1 MLGADAEYL
10 GVTVPLLDIQGLVKR
25 YPIGNLPWR
34 RQSVQAVDGVDLVL
48 AEGETLGLVGE
59 SGSGKST
66 LGRMIVRLLD
76 ATAGHVIFAGTD
88 VTALRGRAL
97 RALRRQVQMIF
108 QDPYASL
115 NPRMTVRDIVA
126 EPLRNLGIARGAEAD
141 RLVRE
146 TLSRCGLGESAL
158 ARLPRAFSGGQRQR
172 IGIARALVVRPRLI
186 VADEPVSALDVS
198 IQAQIVNLL
207 QDLQAEQR
215 LTFLFISHDLSIVR
229 HVSDRVAVMYLG
241 RIVETGPADDVFE
254 RPLHPYTRLLLASIP
269 TPDPVAEAARAH
281 PVLLGDPPSP
291 IAPPPGCRFHP
302 RCPMARLPRCAIEDP
317 ALRPIT
323 TSDPAP
329 GHHAACHFAGQLEE
343 KLP

>member
-1 MLGADAEYL
+1 MLGADEEYL
-10 GVTVPLLDIQGLVKR
+10 GVTAPLLDVQGLVKR
-25 YPIGNLPWR
+25 YPVGLPWR
-34 RQSVQAVDGVDLVL
+34 RQSVQAVDGIDLVL

-76 ATAGHVIFAGTD
+76 ATSGRVSFAGAD

-97 RALRRQVQMIF
+97 RALRQQVQMIF

-141 RLVRE
+141 RLVRD

-172 IGIARALVVRPRLI
+172 IGIARALVVQPRLI

-215 LTFLFISHDLSIVR
+215 LAFLFISHDLSIVR

-241 RIVETGPADDVFE
+241 RIVETGPTDDVFE

-269 TPDPVAEAARAH
+269 TPDPVAEAARVH

-302 RCPMARLPRCAIEDP
+302 RCPMARMPRCATEDP
-317 ALRPIT
+317 ALRPT

-329 GHHAACHFAGQLEE
+329 GHRAACHFAGQLEE
-343 KLP
+343 KIP